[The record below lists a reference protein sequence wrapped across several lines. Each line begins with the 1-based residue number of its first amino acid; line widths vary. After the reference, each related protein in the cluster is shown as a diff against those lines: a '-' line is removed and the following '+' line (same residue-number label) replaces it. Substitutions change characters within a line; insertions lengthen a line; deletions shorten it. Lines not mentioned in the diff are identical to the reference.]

1 MPLNIVVHA
10 VLVVHYRVYLS
21 AIIVIHQQ
29 QLIIIDE
36 VLLSILAGL

>member
-36 VLLSILAGL
+36 VQLSILAGL